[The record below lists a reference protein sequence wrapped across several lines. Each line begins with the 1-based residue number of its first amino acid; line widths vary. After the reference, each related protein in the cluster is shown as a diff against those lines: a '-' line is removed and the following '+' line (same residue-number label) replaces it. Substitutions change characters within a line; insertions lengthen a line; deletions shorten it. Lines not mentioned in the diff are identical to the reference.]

1 MSTESPSEALKN
13 PDIANRIMWLF
24 YGFAIFAL
32 CVHIP
37 IPGINRVTWEKLA
50 SGDLL
55 QTLGM
60 FTGGAL
66 NKFSIVA
73 LGITPYINA
82 SIIMQLM
89 TVVVPSLKEEQKEGG
104 EMGRKRIAQITR
116 YLTIALAFLQST
128 MLTLSLS
135 RLKGPEGEM
144 VFLSN
149 APLSLA
155 VVVLTLVSGTCFM
168 IWLGET
174 LSEKSL
180 GNGVSLL
187 IFAGIVMSYPSY
199 VARTFEQAAV
209 GGARQYVALGA
220 FFLISLGIIVS
231 IIFMTL
237 GVRKVPVQYP
247 KRSVGNRVY
256 QGQNTYMPIKVNN
269 SGVMSI
275 IFAVA
280 ILYAPSTVASFIPDD
295 PSTQPFL
302 LSFKSF
308 VNMYLHPNN
317 HFYNV
322 LYAGMVIF
330 FTFFYS
336 ALQFNVDD
344 VADNLKKQGGFIPGI
359 RPGRHTAEY
368 LDRLI
373 TRLNVI
379 SGVYLAFLA
388 VFPTYVM
395 KMTQITSFY
404 LGSTS
409 LLIIVGVALDTM
421 QQIQAR
427 MVLRQYQG
435 FMK

>member
-1 MSTESPSEALKN
+1 MADTTAEALNN
-13 PDIANRIMWLF
+13 PDIRSRIAWLF

-37 IPGINRVTWEKLA
+37 IPGINRETWERL
-50 SGDLL
+50 SSSDIL
-55 QTLGM
+55 QALGM

-66 NKFSIVA
+66 NKFSIIA
-73 LGITPYINA
+73 LGITPYINS

-89 TVVVPSLKEEQKEGG
+89 TVVIPSLKEEQKEGG
-104 EMGRKRIAQITR
+104 ELGRKKMARITR
-116 YLTIALAFLQST
+116 YLTIGLAILQST

-135 RLKGPEGEM
+135 RYKGPSGEM
-144 VFLSN
+144 IFLSN
-149 APLSLA
+149 DSLYLA
-155 VVVLTLVSGTCFM
+155 TVVITLVSGTCFM
-168 IWLGET
+168 LWLGET
-174 LSEKSL
+174 LTERSL

-187 IFAGIVMSYPSY
+187 IFAGIVMSYPNY
-199 VARTFEQAAV
+199 MARTFEQASV
-209 GGARQYVALGA
+209 GGPRQYLALAA
-220 FFLISLGIIVS
+220 FFLISLLIVIS
-231 IIFMTL
+231 IIYMTL

-247 KRSVGNRVY
+247 KRTVGNKVY
-256 QGQNTYMPIKVNN
+256 GGQNTFLPIKVNN
-269 SGVMSI
+269 SGVMAI
-275 IFAVA
+275 IFAVS
-280 ILYAPSTVASFIPDD
+280 ILYAPSTLASFVPDD
-295 PSTQPFL
+295 SAVPL
-302 LSFKSF
+302 LLTFKSF
-308 VNMYLHPNN
+308 VNTYLHPNN
-317 HFYNV
+317 HLYNA
-322 LYAGMVIF
+322 LYATAVLF

-359 RPGRHTAEY
+359 RPGRPTAEY

-373 TRLNVI
+373 TKLNTI
-379 SGVYLAFLA
+379 SGVYLAILA
-388 VFPTYVM
+388 VAPTYVM

>member
-1 MSTESPSEALKN
+1 MADTTAEALNN
-13 PDIANRIMWLF
+13 PDIRNRIAWLF

-37 IPGINRVTWEKLA
+37 IPGINRETWERL
-50 SGDLL
+50 SSSDIL
-55 QTLGM
+55 QALGM

-66 NKFSIVA
+66 NKFSIIA
-73 LGITPYINA
+73 LGITPYINS

-89 TVVVPSLKEEQKEGG
+89 TVVIPSLKEEQKEGG
-104 EMGRKRIAQITR
+104 EFGRKKMAKITR
-116 YLTIALAFLQST
+116 YLTIALAILQST

-135 RLKGPEGEM
+135 RYKGPAGELI
-144 VFLSN
+144 FLSN
-149 APLSLA
+149 DSLYLA
-155 VVVLTLVSGTCFM
+155 TVVITLVSGTCFM
-168 IWLGET
+168 LWLGET
-174 LSEKSL
+174 MTEKSL

-199 VARTFEQAAV
+199 MARTFEQASV
-209 GGARQYVALGA
+209 GGPKQYLALAA
-220 FFLISLGIIVS
+220 FFTISLLIVIS
-231 IIFMTL
+231 IIYMTL

-247 KRSVGNRVY
+247 KRTVGNKVY
-256 QGQNTYMPIKVNN
+256 GGQNTFLPIKVNN
-269 SGVMSI
+269 SGVMAI
-275 IFAVA
+275 IFAVS
-280 ILYAPSTVASFIPDD
+280 ILYAPSTLASFVPDD
-295 PSTQPFL
+295 SAVPL
-302 LSFKSF
+302 LISFKGF
-308 VNMYLHPNN
+308 VNTYLHPNN
-317 HFYNV
+317 HLYNL
-322 LYAGMVIF
+322 LYAGAVLF

-359 RPGRHTAEY
+359 RPGRPTAEY

-373 TRLNVI
+373 TKLNTI
-379 SGVYLAFLA
+379 SGVYLAILA
-388 VFPTYVM
+388 VAPTYVM